1 MVTESAALV
10 MRDYVAQNPIA
21 FLEVSTM
28 PSFNDDAG
36 NVILL
41 NEQGKIIDQL
51 NYLDDWHFALI
62 SNEDGVALE
71 RIDYNAATQNQQN
84 WHSAASSINYGTP
97 TYKNSQYKAD
107 AAVQG
112 EITVTPEIISP
123 DNDGIDDFAIINY
136 SFSEPGYVANIS
148 IFDANGRPVRYLQR
162 NALNGL
168 KGYYRWDGLGEKQ
181 QKLASGIY
189 IIYTEVFN
197 LQGKSRKFKNVI
209 VVARRK

>member
-1 MVTESAALV
+1 
-10 MRDYVAQNPIA
+10 
-21 FLEVSTM
+21 
-28 PSFNDDAG
+28 
-36 NVILL
+36 
-41 NEQGKIIDQL
+41 
-51 NYLDDWHFALI
+51 LI

-123 DNDGIDDFAIINY
+123 DNDGIDDFATINY

-148 IFDANGRPVRYLQR
+148 IFDANGRPVRYLQH

-197 LQGKSRKFKNVI
+197 LQGKSRKFKNII